1 MKKRNNNPH
10 FLNKLLINLLWF
22 SFSAVFFPFAVRTMF
37 AFAFVWFYA
46 QNHFAIWIPD
56 QLLWFAIGAQNF
68 SSVHSPFSKYVSI
81 VRVCAC
87 VCACDWSNCTWNLLF
102 NAHYNYICIWCVICS
117 LTVRSFGSFSSEIYR
132 ALIWNQLR
140 AAYFAI
146 HSKTICSKIM
156 VNHQI
161 FIWWCFD
168 FCSIHLRTTGLN
180 QQNSLFANRSF
191 HAGRMEQ
198 HSNENPF

>member
-1 MKKRNNNPH
+1 MI
-10 FLNKLLINLLWF
+10 FIFCCVF
-22 SFSAVFFPFAVRTMF
+22 SICSAHCLPLHLYDFMHKIILPFEYQTNCF
-37 AFAFVWFYA
+37 GL
-46 QNHFAIWIPD
+46 P
-56 QLLWFAIGAQNF
+56 
-68 SSVHSPFSKYVSI
+68 SVHKIFRVFIVHLVNMYQLWECARVF
-81 VRVCAC
+81 VRVTDRIALEICY
-87 VCACDWSNCTWNLLF
+87 STLTTT
-102 NAHYNYICIWCVICS
+102 ICIWCVICS